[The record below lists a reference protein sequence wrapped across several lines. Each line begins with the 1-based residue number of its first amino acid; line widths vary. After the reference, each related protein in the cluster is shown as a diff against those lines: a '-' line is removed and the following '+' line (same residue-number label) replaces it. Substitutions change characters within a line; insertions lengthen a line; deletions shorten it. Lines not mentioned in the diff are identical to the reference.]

1 MYEQYMQKYRNTF
14 DQISTEL
21 NKPLADKDFTL
32 IDRLLKQRDEYYA
45 KAMELEKQG
54 KNANDDVYK
63 KFTEA
68 EEKSENFTKSYG
80 QHKDEFDFA
89 VAPGFWYTYDRSLL
103 SSSDQIKYDQAI
115 SYINQNRDKLPIIY
129 QNYSKASEENIHAE
143 NKAKDAKDDLS
154 KAQAILSDLQNKL
167 TELQHSS
174 SASSSA
180 AQPSD
185 SSASSSAAQ
194 PSDSSASSSAA
205 KPSDS
210 SASSSAAQPSDS
222 SASSSAAQPSDSSA
236 SSSAA
241 QPSDSSASSSA
252 AQPSDSS
259 ASSSAAQ
266 PSDSSASSSAA
277 QPSDSSAS
285 SSAAKPSDSG
295 FVASRIINGTHS
307 NSENSNANLL
317 SSKEKAEFPDNKLM
331 SSQQKANRQL
341 PQTGEN
347 DSLGL
352 IFIGAFSA
360 LFGLELSFRKQH

>member
-205 KPSDS
+205 
-210 SASSSAAQPSDS
+210 
-222 SASSSAAQPSDSSA
+222 
-236 SSSAA
+236 
-241 QPSDSSASSSA
+241 
-252 AQPSDSS
+252 
-259 ASSSAAQ
+259 Q